1 MQLNLEPVSNDLLTL
16 LTYFLSMT
24 MVKTKKKNKVKA
36 MNSFQGNKP
45 LLFVKLDQDE
55 IFLCQYAIN

>member
-16 LTYFLSMT
+16 LTYFLSMNG
-24 MVKTKKKNKVKA
+24 KNKNKNNVKA
-36 MNSFQGNKP
+36 TNSFQGNEP